1 MSIFCIFQETRNS
14 YSSHDSHKSSL
25 SQRSSEEENNETT
38 VYRHP
43 PNGRREHKVKSHT
56 LSYTRTPSSERQ
68 FESYSE
74 ACSKEGSSDGYICRY
89 SGCMV
94 SSSSRADTDSRLT
107 HHSSLKSKTPRGS
120 RESHVSEDSRSLRH
134 SSTGSAEEEKRPLPL
149 PPPPC
154 RSSTTSGKNSVFSD
168 DVESPKEWKTFRD
181 KDSKKLRS
189 VETVHSNGAHVY
201 RSSKGRTVLTRDTA
215 ASLPRRTL
223 RSITPDN
230 ESISFH
236 DSIGREVSKRRRAR
250 RRSASVSSRCE
261 ETECER
267 DGRQR
272 NFSKRLD
279 FAQSNQ
285 SIHATSSRNSSSKS
299 EKSSSR
305 SSRSPSVEIVR
316 KGNFNEGSNEIAF
329 IRVQRIFPLDYLKN
343 RHQ

>member
-1 MSIFCIFQETRNS
+1 M
-14 YSSHDSHKSSL
+14 H
-25 SQRSSEEENNETT
+25 
-38 VYRHP
+38 RHP
-43 PNGRREHKVKSHT
+43 PNGRREHKAKSQS
-56 LSYTRTPSSERQ
+56 SYTRTPSSERQ

-74 ACSKEGSSDGYICRY
+74 ACSKEGSSDGYVCRY

-94 SSSSRADTDSRLT
+94 SSGRDTDSRLT
-107 HHSSLKSKTPRGS
+107 FHSSSIRSKTTRGS

-134 SSTGSAEEEKRPLPL
+134 SSTGSAEEEKRP

-168 DVESPKEWKTFRD
+168 DAESPKEWKTFRD
-181 KDSKKLRS
+181 SKDSSSKPLRN
-189 VETVHSNGAHVY
+189 VETMHSNGAHVY
-201 RSSKGRTVLTRDTA
+201 RSGKGRTMSSRDTA

-223 RSITPDN
+223 RSLTPDN

-236 DSIGREVSKRRRAR
+236 DSIGREVTKRRRAR

-261 ETECER
+261 DTECER
-267 DGRQR
+267 GGGGNGRER
-272 NFSKRLD
+272 EFSKRLD

-305 SSRSPSVEIVR
+305 SSRSPSVELVR
-316 KGNFNEGSNEIAF
+316 KGKKIFLKGGYSTSNLCLSERNFHI
-329 IRVQRIFPLDYLKN
+329 K
-343 RHQ
+343 